1 MKKGKLSCSTARK
14 WISESVDGNLSP
26 ERVEFLDA
34 HVRGC
39 EPCRKLKDAFAAIRE
54 GAGTLE
60 EQSPSENVWNRIQRS
75 MTTDRIAEQSPR
87 PRKAWSLSVN
97 PRLRPALVSAFALVL
112 ILAAV
117 FIGLRQFG
125 IQPATTGLDPSQ
137 QFALD
142 KLKEAE
148 GHYRKAIEALS
159 AAVSAR
165 EADFDPQILAVFQKN
180 LTVVNQ
186 SIEAYRQAVLNDPQN
201 FDTRSYLLTAYQEK
215 TDLLNE
221 IMALND
227 RSAQTRKTGTTI

>member
-75 MTTDRIAEQSPR
+75 MTTDRIAE
-87 PRKAWSLSVN
+87 KSL
-97 PRLRPALVSAFALVL
+97 RLRPVLTSAFALVL

-125 IQPATTGLDPSQ
+125 NQPATTGLDPSQ

-165 EADFDPQILAVFQKN
+165 EADFDPQILAVFKKN

-221 IMALND
+221 IMALNV
-227 RSAQTRKTGTTI
+227 RSTQTPKTGTTI